1 MSPIVSLRPCL
12 DDIDPDQLSAIF
24 HNLLLLNDEERERE
38 REERERERER
48 EGEGEGEGE
57 REREREG
64 NIPLSRKAAVS
75 INEDDFSIR
84 TTS

>member
-1 MSPIVSLRPCL
+1 MSLIVSLRPCL

-38 REERERERER
+38 R
-48 EGEGEGEGE
+48 GQYV
-57 REREREG
+57 
-64 NIPLSRKAAVS
+64 PLSRKAAVS
-75 INEDDFSIR
+75 INEDNFSIR